1 MLCFCFFFITLLE
14 AHSPPILLVW
24 VKMQSLRK
32 NCCFRHYFET
42 AFETQTPAP
51 TRQSVSSI
59 ADRGDRL
66 AALGPPHPG
75 IALLAIAL
83 MSFDTREANMKG
95 VASNGS
101 MPQEVVRDFLLELRS
116 GAPNDKDIIIGPPL
130 GVGGRSISCIGRIIN
145 LLHFLIQNSSG
156 DLQLRCLIAFF
167 FFFFHH
173 PFGSSF
179 APILLVW
186 LDACRQVYQVHHSA
200 RRMLAGFSSAFFF
213 FFFFSSPFWKLIRPD
228 TACVARRMSA
238 GLSSAFCFVF
248 VFFSS
253 PFWKLIRPDTACVG

>member
-1 MLCFCFFFITLLE
+1 M
-14 AHSPPILLVW
+14 
-24 VKMQSLRK
+24 
-32 NCCFRHYFET
+32 RHKHQLQQDNQF
-42 AFETQTPAP
+42 P
-51 TRQSVSSI
+51 SI

-156 DLQLRCLIAFF
+156 DLQLPL
-167 FFFFHH
+167 
-173 PFGSSF
+173 P
-179 APILLVW
+179 
-186 LDACRQVYQVHHSA
+186 
-200 RRMLAGFSSAFFF
+200 F

-228 TACVARRMSA
+228 TACVGFITLLEAH
-238 GLSSAFCFVF
+238 
-248 VFFSS
+248 S
-253 PFWKLIRPDTACVG
+253 PRHCLCG